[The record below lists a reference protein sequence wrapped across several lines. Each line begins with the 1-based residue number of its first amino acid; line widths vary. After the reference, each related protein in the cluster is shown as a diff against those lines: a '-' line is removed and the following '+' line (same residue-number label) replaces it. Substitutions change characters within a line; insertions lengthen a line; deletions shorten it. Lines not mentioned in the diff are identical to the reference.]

1 MTYAEFVNRY
11 NGQSID
17 YDGVYGAQCVDLA
30 KFYLRDV
37 YGISPGAWG
46 DAHAYW
52 NSTNPAILAKFDKV
66 ANGATNVPKQG
77 DILVYSQN
85 TPGSGGAGHIEIFD
99 RKTGPGKYVSFSQ
112 NWGGAY
118 AHMVE
123 HTDNYKYV
131 LGWLTPKQLN
141 NGGGTMAETINDDSA
156 RQIGWHYLGR
166 NGFDGKPNAL
176 QAPQGDIQGKAL
188 TNAQMSAFFLSAEAR
203 DWRDSRI
210 HKVYGERD
218 ALRGT
223 NTNLNAQVTQLTKAV
238 ADKQKVIDAQTAQ
251 ITTLTNTVNAKQAEI
266 DALSYRV
273 SDLEKENAELKAQL
287 ATCGNGEDTEWLNK
301 LGEVLRW
308 LIERIGVKK

>member
-1 MTYAEFVNRY
+1 MTYQEFVNKY
-11 NGQSID
+11 NGKAID

-37 YGISPGAWG
+37 YGLSPGAWG

-66 ANGATNVPKQG
+66 PNGASNVPKQG

-141 NGGGTMAETINDDSA
+141 NGGGTMTETINDDSA

-166 NGFDGKPNAL
+166 NGFDGRPNAL
-176 QAPQGDIQGKAL
+176 QAPQGDLQGKPL
-188 TNAQMSAFFLSAEAR
+188 TNAQLSQFFLSAEAR
-203 DWRDSRI
+203 EWRDSRI
-210 HKVYGERD
+210 HKVYAERD
-218 ALRGT
+218 ALKGA
-223 NTNLNAQVTQLTKAV
+223 NANLTAERDRLAKANQELTATISRLNGEVLGLTKT
-238 ADKQKVIDAQTAQ
+238 I
-251 ITTLTNTVNAKQAEI
+251 NEKQAEI
-266 DALSYRV
+266 SSLQDKAA
-273 SDLEKENAELKAQL
+273 DLEKENKELKAQL
-287 ATCGNGEDTEWLNK
+287 ATCGGDDTELLNSF
-301 LGEVLRW
+301 GEILRKIITR
-308 LIERIGVKK
+308 LGVKK